1 MAADFALTVAVV
13 ILTCTIIWS
22 VQKLVKLGKQRLSL
36 PPGPCGLPIVGY
48 LPFLR
53 EDLHHQFTELADKY
67 GPIYKLWIGS
77 KLWTVISSPSLIKEV
92 VRDHDTIFA
101 NRDITVAAR
110 ISSYGFNDIAWSPY
124 GSQWRNRRK
133 LFVREMLSNS
143 NLEASCN
150 LRKDEVRK
158 AIKEIYTKV
167 GTPIDI
173 CELGYKIN
181 LNVIINLIW
190 GGKIQGERRDRILAS
205 LLPVLAHMLDLL
217 VKPNISDFLP
227 VLARFDIQG
236 VAKEV
241 TTLLQKVEEITE
253 DTIDERMKNPSNKTE
268 AVEATKDGRTDFL
281 QILIDLMQEED
292 NKKSL
297 GKTQIKAMLINILAG
312 GTDTS
317 STTIEWVMAELLCH
331 PSVME
336 KVQNELDK
344 VVGLNN
350 IVEESHIL
358 KLEYLDAV
366 VKETLRLYPL
376 GPLLTPRTP
385 SQSCTVGGY
394 TIPKD
399 STVFL
404 NVWFVQRDPLIW
416 ENPLEFKP
424 ERFLNNTEKMDFSG
438 NNFKYL
444 PFGSGR
450 RICAGLPLAERMV
463 RLILASL
470 LHSFK
475 WQLSEG
481 EKLDMSGK
489 LRLTL
494 KKKIPLRVIP
504 VPRLSN
510 IELYE

>member
-1 MAADFALTVAVV
+1 MNLAADFALTVAVV

-22 VQKLVKLGKQRLSL
+22 VQKLVKLGKQRPSL

-110 ISSYGFNDIAWSPY
+110 ISSYGFNDIAWSPMALSGATEENY
-124 GSQWRNRRK
+124 LYEKCLVTPTWRPPAIFVKMRLGK
-133 LFVREMLSNS
+133 LSKKS
-143 NLEASCN
+143 
-150 LRKDEVRK
+150 
-158 AIKEIYTKV
+158 I
-167 GTPIDI
+167 P
-173 CELGYKIN
+173 
-181 LNVIINLIW
+181 
-190 GGKIQGERRDRILAS
+190 
-205 LLPVLAHMLDLL
+205 
-217 VKPNISDFLP
+217 
-227 VLARFDIQG
+227 RFDIQG
-236 VAKEV
+236 VAKEI

-331 PSVME
+331 PNVME

-424 ERFLNNTEKMDFSG
+424 ERFLNNTKKMDFSG

-494 KKKIPLRVIP
+494 RKKIPLRAVPI
-504 VPRLSN
+504 PRLSN